1 MGGTDSWIMGPMRSS
16 GIRRTR
22 GPRRYRVV
30 IEGEL
35 SERFASEFDGMSL
48 ESGGGQTFLWGEII
62 DQSHLH
68 GILARIQ
75 DLGLDLISIAEVRE
89 GSSLPRTPSEKEER

>member
-1 MGGTDSWIMGPMRSS
+1 MGAMRGSGTQRMRQ
-16 GIRRTR
+16 
-22 GPRRYRVV
+22 PRRYRIV

-35 SERFASEFDGMSL
+35 SERFASEFEGMSL
-48 ESGGGQTFLWGEII
+48 ESRRGKTFLWGEVV

-75 DLGLDLISIAEVRE
+75 DLGLDLVSVAEVSG
-89 GSSLPRTPSEKEER
+89 GSSPLPRAPSEEEEG

>member
-1 MGGTDSWIMGPMRSS
+1 MGGMKSS
-16 GIRRTR
+16 GIRHTR
-22 GPRRYRVV
+22 HPKRYRIV

-35 SERFASEFDGMSL
+35 SERFASEFEGMSL
-48 ESGGGQTFLWGEII
+48 ESGRGKTFLRGDVV

-75 DLGLDLISIAEVRE
+75 DLGLELVSVAEVPK
-89 GSSLPRTPSEKEER
+89 GSSPLPRTLSEEEET

>member
-1 MGGTDSWIMGPMRSS
+1 MRGS
-16 GIRRTR
+16 GIQRTR
-22 GPRRYRVV
+22 QPRRYRIV

-35 SERFASEFDGMSL
+35 SERFTSEFEGMSL
-48 ESGGGQTFLWGEII
+48 ESGRGKTFLWGEVI

-75 DLGLDLISIAEVRE
+75 DLGLELVSVTEVPE
-89 GSSLPRTPSEKEER
+89 GSSPLRRAPSEEEER

>member
-1 MGGTDSWIMGPMRSS
+1 MGAMMGS

-22 GPRRYRVV
+22 HPRRYRIV

-35 SERFASEFDGMSL
+35 SERFASEFEGMSL
-48 ESGGGQTFLWGEII
+48 ERGRGKTFLRGEVV

-75 DLGLDLISIAEVRE
+75 DLGLELVSVTEVPE
-89 GSSLPRTPSEKEER
+89 GSSPLPRTLSEEEER

>member
-1 MGGTDSWIMGPMRSS
+1 MRGS

-22 GPRRYRVV
+22 RPRRYRIV

-35 SERFASEFDGMSL
+35 SERFASEFEGMNL
-48 ESGGGQTFLWGEII
+48 KSGGGKTFLWGEIV
-62 DQSHLH
+62 DQAHLH

-75 DLGLDLISIAEVRE
+75 DLGLELVSVTEVPE
-89 GSSLPRTPSEKEER
+89 GSSPLPRTPSEEEER